1 MKIRGFITN
10 LGLYNEGK
18 LVGDWIEFPI
28 EEDELEKVLK
38 NIDINEE
45 HEEYFFTDWEIDDV
59 WMDFGQYPDMDYVND
74 IAERLDDFD
83 DYEIMALDMLLEEHT
98 TSIDEAMDIIEKGN
112 YRFSTSNLDDFIH
125 DLLVEGYFGD
135 VINPNWI
142 DYLDYEDVADCELD
156 QYYSNSSGTIIIYY

>member
-59 WMDFGQYPDMDYVND
+59 WMDFGQYPDLGGKNG
-74 IAERLDDFD
+74 
-83 DYEIMALDMLLEEHT
+83 
-98 TSIDEAMDIIEKGN
+98 K
-112 YRFSTSNLDDFIH
+112 
-125 DLLVEGYFGD
+125 
-135 VINPNWI
+135 
-142 DYLDYEDVADCELD
+142 
-156 QYYSNSSGTIIIYY
+156 SSLQI